1 MNWDEIKVNCSFR
14 IIKEQAKKYSFLDF
28 NSIEEIEE
36 EFDESD
42 MYVLCEMINQVLE
55 ND

>member
-1 MNWDEIKVNCSFR
+1 MSWDEIKLNYSFS
-14 IIKEQAKKYSFLDF
+14 IIREQAKKYSFLDF

-42 MYVLCEMINQVLE
+42 MYVLCEMINAIYKE
-55 ND
+55 D